1 MRSHLW
7 LDPCEDSSPSLLPCC
22 PCWRTHLRAL
32 PRPAG
37 TNCDKAKTAAA
48 AKGFSDFLSCSYKG
62 LADGTCDIGA
72 CRTKAYEK
80 CVIKFRVADA
90 KFGGACAFTANGPDS
105 CLDTLNAAN
114 SIFGG
119 I

>member
-1 MRSHLW
+1 MRGLVTVIATV
-7 LDPCEDSSPSLLPCC
+7 LPLLANPPASSAATG
-22 PCWRTHLRAL
+22 R
-32 PRPAG
+32 

-80 CVIKFRVADA
+80 CVTKFRVADA

-105 CLDTLNAAN
+105 CLDALNAAN